1 MTIVPVMWSIW
12 GALVLLVI
20 ALKLYTGKLTQDE
33 DDQIILDDS
42 FDRVKIE
49 QAAIMARVGR
59 IEPVQRVALWLAM
72 AATMFVVVYYVR
84 DVLLNL
90 HLI

>member
-1 MTIVPVMWSIW
+1 MWSIW